1 MQLPC
6 IKIKQFRMMEK
17 VFASIITIGDELLI
31 GQVID
36 TNSAWIAGELNQIG
50 ILLKHRIAVGDNRED
65 ILEVLE
71 TEGKRSK
78 IVIITGGLGPTA
90 DDITKPVLCEYFGG
104 KMIVHAPT
112 LEHIR
117 HIFEKVLQRP
127 MIERNHKQAEVPDV
141 CTVLMNQQG
150 TAPGMLFEKNGVWYI
165 SLPGVPHEMKWLM
178 QEKVLPMLT
187 QQFSGGVVA
196 HRTLLTAGLGESF
209 LAEMIQDIELSL
221 PAHIKLAYLPNYGMV
236 RLRLSG
242 WGQDAISLQN
252 EIVTY
257 FEQLKERVKDYLIID
272 EDIPLERAIGKLLV
286 AKKATVGT
294 AESCTGGYIAHLLTS
309 HAGASAFFKGSV
321 ICYDNAIKQQ
331 LLGVTAECL
340 QEFGAVSAQTVEQ
353 MATAVKEL
361 LQVDYSLAVS
371 GIMGPDGGTP
381 DKPLGLVWVAI
392 AGPNGVKSQ
401 ELRFRFTRKR
411 NIELT
416 AAHTL
421 RLLHAAIVENK

>member
-1 MQLPC
+1 M
-6 IKIKQFRMMEK
+6 
-17 VFASIITIGDELLI
+17 
-31 GQVID
+31 
-36 TNSAWIAGELNQIG
+36 
-50 ILLKHRIAVGDNRED
+50 ILHE
-65 ILEVLE
+65 
-71 TEGKRSK
+71 
-78 IVIITGGLGPTA
+78 
-90 DDITKPVLCEYFGG
+90 
-104 KMIVHAPT
+104 PT
-112 LEHIR
+112 LAHIR
-117 HIFEKVLQRP
+117 QIFEKVLKRP
-127 MIERNHKQAEVPDV
+127 MIERNQKQAEVPDV
-141 CTVLMNQQG
+141 CTVLMNEQG

-178 QEKVLPMLT
+178 QEKVLPLLSEK
-187 QQFSGGVVA
+187 FSGGVVV

-242 WGQDAISLQN
+242 WGNDTQSLTE
-252 EIVTY
+252 EIVT
-257 FEQLKERVKDYLIID
+257 FFNLLKERVKDYLIID

-286 AKKATVGT
+286 AQKATVAT

-321 ICYDNAIKQQ
+321 ICYDNEIKKQ
-331 LLGVTAECL
+331 LLGVTEACL
-340 QEFGAVSAQTVEQ
+340 QQFGAVSSPTVEQ
-353 MATAVKEL
+353 MATAVRDL
-361 LQVDYSLAVS
+361 LQVDYALAVS
-371 GIMGPDGGTP
+371 GIMGPDGGSP
-381 DKPLGLVWVAI
+381 EKPLGLVWVAI
-392 AGPNGVKSQ
+392 AGPKGVKTQ

>member
-1 MQLPC
+1 
-6 IKIKQFRMMEK
+6 MMEK

-65 ILEVLE
+65 ILEALE
-71 TEGKRSK
+71 TEGNKSK

-104 KMIVHAPT
+104 KMIVHEPT
-112 LEHIR
+112 LSHIR
-117 HIFEKVLQRP
+117 TIFEKVLKRP
-127 MIERNHKQAEVPDV
+127 MIERNQKQAEVPDV
-141 CTVLMNQQG
+141 CTVLMNEQG

-178 QEKVLPMLT
+178 QEKVLPLLSEK
-187 QQFSGGVVA
+187 FSGGVVV

-209 LAEMIQDIELSL
+209 LAEMIQNIELSL

-242 WGQDAISLQN
+242 WGNDVTSLTE
-252 EIVTY
+252 EIVT
-257 FEQLKERVKDYLIID
+257 FFSLLKERVKEYLIID

-286 AKKATVGT
+286 AQKATVAT

-321 ICYDNAIKQQ
+321 ICYDNEIKKQ
-331 LLGVTAECL
+331 LLGVTEACL
-340 QEFGAVSAQTVEQ
+340 QQFGAVSSPTVEQ
-353 MATAVKEL
+353 MATAVRDL
-361 LQVDYSLAVS
+361 LQVDYALAVS
-371 GIMGPDGGTP
+371 GIMGPDGGSP
-381 DKPLGLVWVAI
+381 EKPLGLVWVAI
-392 AGPNGVKSQ
+392 AGPKGVKTQ